1 MSETETKKDK
11 KKQASLKM
19 DLGSDVTDKALFVR
33 TSDDEMER
41 WDTTR
46 ISESIVKEAGIS
58 LRIASE
64 IAQEVEEQLFEGKI
78 KNITARLVR
87 ELVLGKL
94 TERGLEEAQKR
105 YSRLGFP
112 IYDVQQIIENETNKD
127 NANVPHGP
135 EATNL
140 TLAEG
145 IKKEYALLRVFSQ
158 DVSDAHA
165 RGDIHLHDLG
175 MIDRPYCS
183 GQSLEYVKK
192 YGLDLTSSL
201 SQAKP
206 AKHAEVL
213 IAHLIKLSA
222 ALQCHF
228 SGAIGWDA
236 VNVFLAPYLVGRS
249 DKEIK
254 QLAQIL
260 IYEFSQQAVARGGQA
275 IFSDINLYW
284 EIPRHFQDVP
294 AIGPGGEYTGK
305 TYKEYMKEAQSFFKG
320 LFEVYLEGDGSGRPF
335 FFPKPL
341 VHITEDF
348 FKTPGHEECLE
359 FLSRVAA
366 EKGNTYFVFDRR
378 NEAKIS
384 ECCRLSF
391 KLERSDIED
400 AKKPWRM
407 RYSALQNVS
416 VNLPRI
422 AYRAGGNDEV
432 LFNYLKNILEIA
444 VKGHRQKRIFL
455 EHLLAKKGNGP
466 LGLLTIKKPDD
477 DHPYLR
483 LHRVTHLI
491 GIVGLNEMVQYHT
504 GEELHESRKAMKFG
518 LKVIASMK
526 LICEKLSARYGIR
539 LVLEQTPAET
549 TAYRFAKLDLSWF
562 ERAAKT
568 VAKGN
573 LKNGEVYYTNST
585 QINIGSEFDPLERI
599 RMEGLFHPLIE
610 AGALTHI
617 WLGESRPPAKGIAN
631 LVEKS
636 FRLTENSQVAFS
648 PEFIYCDDC
657 GYIKRGA
664 LLQTEQGGALKDH
677 NHGN

>member
-1 MSETETKKDK
+1 MTETE
-11 KKQASLKM
+11 KKQSSFKLN
-19 DLGSDVTDKALFVR
+19 LGEDVTDKALFVR
-33 TSDDEMER
+33 TSDDEMEK
-41 WDTTR
+41 WDATR
-46 ISESIVKEAGIS
+46 ITENLVRETGIS

-64 IAQEVEEQLFEGKI
+64 ITKEVEEQMLSGKI
-78 KNITARLVR
+78 KFITTRLIR

-94 TERGLEEAQKR
+94 LERGLEEAHKR

-112 IYDVQQIIENETNKD
+112 VFDVEQIIGNETNKD

-158 DVSDAHA
+158 DVSDAHS

-175 MIDRPYCS
+175 MVDRPYCS

-201 SQAKP
+201 AQAKP
-206 AKHAEVL
+206 AKHPEVL

-236 VNVFLAPYLVGRS
+236 INIFLAPYLVGRS
-249 DKEIK
+249 ELEIK

-284 EIPRHFQDVP
+284 EIPRHFRDVP
-294 AIGPGGEYTGK
+294 AIGPGGVYTGK
-305 TYKEYMKEAQSFFKG
+305 NYADYIKESQSFIKA
-320 LFEVYLEGDGSGRPF
+320 LFEVYLEGDGSNRPF

-341 VHITEDF
+341 MHITEDF
-348 FKTPGHEECLE
+348 FQTPGHEE
-359 FLSRVAA
+359 FLRFISLVAA

-391 KLERSDIED
+391 KLEKSDIED

-407 RYSALQNVS
+407 RYSALQNIS
-416 VNLPRI
+416 INLPRV
-422 AYRAGGNDEV
+422 AYKAGGNDEV
-432 LFNYLKNILEIA
+432 FFSELKNLMNTV

-455 EHLLAKKGNGP
+455 EHLLSKGSNGP
-466 LGLLTIKKPDD
+466 LGLLAIKKPDD
-477 DHPYLR
+477 EHPYLR
-483 LHRVTHLI
+483 LHRVTNLV
-491 GIVGLNEMVQYHT
+491 GIVGLNEAVQYHL
-504 GEELHESRKAMKFG
+504 GEELHESRRALKFG
-518 LKVIASMK
+518 LKVIAELK
-526 LICEKLSARYGIR
+526 ILCERFSERFGLR

-549 TAYRFAKLDLSWF
+549 TAYRFSKLDLNWF
-562 ERAAKT
+562 EKAAKT
-568 VAKGN
+568 VVKGDI
-573 LKNGEVYYTNST
+573 KTGEVYYTNST
-585 QINIGSEFDPLERI
+585 QINIGAPFDPLERI
-599 RMEGLFHPLIE
+599 RMEGLFHPMID

-617 WLGESRPPAKGIAN
+617 WLGESKPPAEGIAA

-636 FRLTENSQVAFS
+636 FRMTEVAQVAFS
-648 PEFIYCDDC
+648 PDFLYCNDC
-657 GYIKRGA
+657 GHIERGA
-664 LLQTEQGGALKDH
+664 IKNSAKE
-677 NHGN
+677 

>member
-1 MSETETKKDK
+1 MPDSEIKKETETKQSAFK
-11 KKQASLKM
+11 L

-33 TSDDEMER
+33 TSEDEIEK
-41 WDTTR
+41 WDATR
-46 ISESIVKEAGIS
+46 ITESIVKETAIS
-58 LRIASE
+58 QRIAGE
-64 IAQEVEEQLFEGKI
+64 IAQEVEDQIFEGKI
-78 KNITARLVR
+78 KFITARLVR

-94 TERGLEEAQKR
+94 AERGLEEAHKR

-112 IYDVQQIIENETNKD
+112 IFDVQQIIENETNKD

-145 IKKEYALLRVFSQ
+145 IKKEYALLRIFSP

-206 AKHAEVL
+206 AKHPEVL

-236 VNVFLAPYLVGRS
+236 VNVFLAPYLTGRNE
-249 DKEIK
+249 KEIK

-284 EIPRHFQDVP
+284 EIPKHFRDVP
-294 AIGPGGEYTGK
+294 AIGPGGVYTGK
-305 TYKEYMKEAQSFFKG
+305 NYADYQEESQAFFKG

-341 VHITEDF
+341 VHITEEF

-391 KLERSDIED
+391 KLEKSDIED

-407 RYSALQNVS
+407 RYSALQNIS
-416 VNLPRI
+416 INLPRI

-432 LFNYLKNILEIA
+432 LFSYLKNILEVA
-444 VKGHRQKRIFL
+444 VKAHRQKRVFL
-455 EHLLAKKGNGP
+455 EHLLAKGNNGP
-466 LGLLTIKKPDD
+466 LGLLAIKKPDD
-477 DHPYLR
+477 EHPYLR

-491 GIVGLNEMVQYHT
+491 GIVGLNEMVQYHL
-504 GEELHESRKAMKFG
+504 GQELHESREAIKFG
-518 LKVIASMK
+518 LKVIAALK
-526 LICEKLSARYGIR
+526 LSCEKLSARYGVR

-549 TAYRFAKLDLSWF
+549 TAYRFAKLDLRWF
-562 ERAAKT
+562 ERAAKFVT
-568 VAKGN
+568 KGD
-573 LKNGEVYYTNST
+573 LSKGEVYYTNST

-599 RMEGLFHPLIE
+599 HMEGLFHPLID

-617 WLGESRPPAKGIAN
+617 WLGESRPPAKGIAA

-636 FRLTENSQVAFS
+636 FRKTENSQVAFS

-657 GYIKRGA
+657 GFIKRGTIKTSSLEP
-664 LLQTEQGGALKDH
+664 LLPEE
-677 NHGN
+677 

>member
-1 MSETETKKDK
+1 MEQ
-11 KKQASLKM
+11 KQSSLKL
-19 DLGSDVTDKALFVR
+19 DLKTDVTDKALFVR
-33 TSDDEMER
+33 TSGDEVEKWEAER
-41 WDTTR
+41 
-46 ISESIVKEAGIS
+46 IAESLIKESGIS
-58 LRIASE
+58 RRLAME
-64 IAQEVEEQLFEGKI
+64 ITREVEDQIFEGKI
-78 KNITARLVR
+78 KYITSRLVR

-94 TERGLEEAQKR
+94 LERGLEEAHKR

-112 IYDVQQIIENETNKD
+112 IYDVEQIIENETNKD

-145 IKKEYALLRVFSQ
+145 IKKEYALLRVFSEE
-158 DVSDAHA
+158 VSEAHA

-183 GQSLEYVKK
+183 GQSLEYIKK

-236 VNVFLAPYLVGRS
+236 VNLFLAPYLVGRS
-249 DKEIK
+249 EGDIK
-254 QLAQIL
+254 QLAEVL

-284 EIPRHFQDVP
+284 EVPKHFQDVP
-294 AIGPGGEYTGK
+294 AIGPGGIYTGK
-305 TYKEYMKEAQSFFKG
+305 TYKDYITESQAFARA
-320 LFEVYLEGDGSGRPF
+320 LFEVYLKGDGSGRPF

-341 VHITEDF
+341 VHITEEF
-348 FKTPGHEECLE
+348 FNTPGHEEFLE
-359 FLSRVAA
+359 FISQVAS

-391 KLERSDIED
+391 KLEKSDIED

-407 RYSALQNVS
+407 RYSALQNIS
-416 VNLPRI
+416 INLPRL
-422 AYRAGGNDEV
+422 AYKAGGNDDV
-432 LFNYLKNILEIA
+432 LFTKIRALMSLV
-444 VKGHRQKRIFL
+444 VKAHREKRIFI
-455 EHLLAKKGNGP
+455 EHLLAKGIDGP
-466 LGLLTIKKPDD
+466 LGLLSIKKPDD

-483 LHRVTHLI
+483 MHRVTNLI
-491 GIVGLNEMVQYHT
+491 GIVGLNEMVQYHL
-504 GEELHESRKAMKFG
+504 GEELHESRRALKFG
-518 LKVIASMK
+518 LKVTAELK
-526 LICEKLSARYGIR
+526 LICERLSERYGLK

-549 TAYRFAKLDLSWF
+549 TAYRFSKLDLNWY
-562 ERAAKT
+562 EKAARS
-568 VAKGN
+568 VVKGN
-573 LKNGEVYYTNST
+573 LEKGEVYYTNST
-585 QINIGSEFDPLERI
+585 QINIGAPFDPLERI
-599 RMEGLFHPLIE
+599 KMEGYFHPLID

-617 WLGESRPPAKGIAN
+617 WLGESRPPAKGIAE
-631 LVEKS
+631 LVKKS
-636 FRLTENSQVAFS
+636 FRQTEVAQIAFS
-648 PEFIYCDDC
+648 PEFTYCNDC
-657 GYIKRGA
+657 GFMKRGA
-664 LLQTEQGGALKDH
+664 LQGEVKS
-677 NHGN
+677 

>member
-1 MSETETKKDK
+1 MAENNNKNE
-11 KKQASLKM
+11 KKQSSFKL

-33 TSDDEMER
+33 TSEDELAK
-41 WDTTR
+41 WDATR
-46 ISESIVKEAGIS
+46 IRESLVKETGIS

-64 IAQEVEEQLFEGKI
+64 ITQEVEAQIFEGKI
-78 KNITARLVR
+78 KFITARLIR

-94 TERGLEEAQKR
+94 LERGLEEAHKR

-201 SQAKP
+201 SQARP

-213 IAHLIKLSA
+213 VAHLIKLSA

-236 VNVFLAPYLVGRS
+236 INLFIAPYLIGRS
-249 DKEIK
+249 EKDIK
-254 QLAQIL
+254 QLAQVL

-284 EIPRHFQDVP
+284 EVPKHFKDVP
-294 AIGPGGEYTGK
+294 AIGPGGIYTGK
-305 TYKEYMKEAQSFFKG
+305 NYGDYAKESQAFARA
-320 LFEVYLEGDGSGRPF
+320 LFDVYLEGDGSGRPF

-341 VHITEDF
+341 VHITEEF
-348 FKTPGHEECLE
+348 FNTPGHEEFLE
-359 FLSRVAA
+359 YISKVAA

-391 KLERSDIED
+391 KLEKSDIED

-407 RYSALQNVS
+407 RYSALQNIS
-416 VNLPRI
+416 INLPRL
-422 AYRAGGNDEV
+422 AYRAGGNEEV
-432 LFNYLKNILEIA
+432 LFSQIKNIMNLVA
-444 VKGHRQKRIFL
+444 KAHREKRIFI
-455 EHLLAKKGNGP
+455 EHLLGKGLDGP
-466 LGLLTIKKPDD
+466 LGLLAIRKPDD
-477 DHPYLR
+477 EHPYLR
-483 LHRVTHLI
+483 MHRVTNLV
-491 GIVGLNEMVQYHT
+491 GIVGLNEMVHYHT
-504 GEELHESRKAMKFG
+504 GEELHDSREALKFG
-518 LKVIASMK
+518 LKVIAHLK
-526 LICEKLSARYGIR
+526 LLCEKLSERYGIR

-549 TAYRFAKLDLSWF
+549 TAYRFSKLDLSWY
-562 ERAAKT
+562 EKAAST
-568 VAKGN
+568 VVKGDVS
-573 LKNGEVYYTNST
+573 KGEVYYTNST
-585 QINIGSEFDPLERI
+585 QINIGSHFDPLERI
-599 RMEGLFHPLIE
+599 KMEGFFHPLID
-610 AGALTHI
+610 AGAITHI
-617 WLGESRPPAKGIAN
+617 WLGESKPPPQGIAA
-631 LVEKS
+631 LVTKS
-636 FRLTENSQVAFS
+636 FRQTEVAQVAFS
-648 PEFIYCDDC
+648 PEFTYCNDC
-657 GYIKRGA
+657 GFIKRGA
-664 LLQTEQGGALKDH
+664 LNKSQD
-677 NHGN
+677 

>member
-1 MSETETKKDK
+1 MSESK
-11 KKQASLKM
+11 KKQSSFELN
-19 DLGSDVTDKALFVR
+19 LREDVTDKALFVR
-33 TSDDEMER
+33 TSGDEMEK
-41 WDTTR
+41 WNATR
-46 ISESIVKEAGIS
+46 ITENLVRETGIS
-58 LRIASE
+58 MRIASE
-64 IAQEVEEQLFEGKI
+64 ITKEVEEQMFEGKI
-78 KNITARLVR
+78 KFITTRLIR
-87 ELVLGKL
+87 ELVLGQL
-94 TERGLEEAQKR
+94 LERGLEEAHKR

-112 IYDVQQIIENETNKD
+112 IFDVEQIIGNETNKD

-175 MIDRPYCS
+175 MVDRPYCS

-201 SQAKP
+201 AQAKP
-206 AKHAEVL
+206 AKHPEVL

-236 VNVFLAPYLVGRS
+236 INVFLAPYLVGKS
-249 DKEIK
+249 EEEIK

-284 EIPRHFQDVP
+284 EVPRHFQDVE
-294 AIGPGGEYTGK
+294 AIGPGGVYTGK
-305 TYKEYMKEAQSFFKG
+305 TYSEYIKESQAFVKA
-320 LFEVYLEGDGSGRPF
+320 LFEVYLEGDASGRPF

-341 VHITEDF
+341 MHITEDF
-348 FKTPGHEECLE
+348 FKTPGHEE
-359 FLSRVAA
+359 FLLIISRVAS

-407 RYSALQNVS
+407 RYSALQNIS
-416 VNLPRI
+416 INLPRV
-422 AYRAGGNDEV
+422 AYKAGGNDEV
-432 LFNYLKNILEIA
+432 FFAELKNLMNTV

-455 EHLLAKKGNGP
+455 EHLLAKGTDGP
-466 LGLLTIKKPDD
+466 LGLLAIKKPDD
-477 DHPYLR
+477 EHAYLR
-483 LHRVTHLI
+483 LHRVTNLV
-491 GIVGLNEMVQYHT
+491 GLVGLNEAVQYHL
-504 GEELHESRKAMKFG
+504 GEELHESRRALKFG
-518 LKVIASMK
+518 LKVIAELK
-526 LICEKLSARYGIR
+526 LLCESFSERFGLR

-549 TAYRFAKLDLSWF
+549 TAYRFSKLDLNWF

-568 VAKGN
+568 VVKGDI
-573 LKNGEVYYTNST
+573 KSGEVYYTNST
-585 QINIGSEFDPLERI
+585 QINIGAPFDPLERI
-599 RMEGLFHPLIE
+599 RIEGLFHPMID

-617 WLGESRPPAKGIAN
+617 WLGESKPPAEGIAA

-636 FRLTENSQVAFS
+636 FRMTEVAQIAFS
-648 PEFIYCDDC
+648 PDFLYCNDC
-657 GYIKRGA
+657 GHIERGA
-664 LLQTEQGGALKDH
+664 LKEKEEVGKE
-677 NHGN
+677 

>member
-1 MSETETKKDK
+1 MNKSKKKNSKDK
-11 KKQASLKM
+11 QTSFKL
-19 DLGSDVTDKALFVR
+19 DLGEDVTDKALFVR
-33 TSDDEMER
+33 TSSDEIEK
-41 WDTTR
+41 WDAGRIARNLVKETN
-46 ISESIVKEAGIS
+46 ISE
-58 LRIASE
+58 RIAGE
-64 IAQEVEEQLFEGKI
+64 IADEIEEQVFEGKL
-78 KNITARLVR
+78 KYVNTRLIR
-87 ELVLGKL
+87 ELALGKL
-94 TERGLEEAQKR
+94 LERGLEEAHKK

-112 IYDVQQIIENETNKD
+112 VYDVKQIIENETNKD

-158 DVSDAHA
+158 RVGDSHA
-165 RGDIHLHDLG
+165 KGDIHIHDLG
-175 MIDRPYCS
+175 MVDRPYCS

-201 SQAKP
+201 AQAKP

-236 VNVFLAPYLVGRS
+236 VNVFLAPYLVGKNE
-249 DKEIK
+249 KEIK

-275 IFSDINLYW
+275 IFSDINIYW
-284 EIPRHFQDVP
+284 EIPKHFQEVP

-305 TYKEYMKEAQSFFKG
+305 KYKDYIKESQAFAKG

-341 VHITEDF
+341 VHITEEF
-348 FKTPGHEECLE
+348 FKTEGHEEFLE
-359 FLSRVAA
+359 FISRVAA

-391 KLERSDIED
+391 KLEESDIED

-407 RYSALQNVS
+407 RYSAIQNIS
-416 VNLPRI
+416 LNLPRL
-422 AYRAGGNDEV
+422 AYRAGGDEEV
-432 LFNYLKNILEIA
+432 LFSYLNNLMELT
-444 VKGHRQKRIFL
+444 VKAHREKRIFV
-455 EHLLAKKGNGP
+455 EHLLSKGATGP
-466 LGLLTIKKPDD
+466 LGLLAIKKPDD
-477 DHPYLR
+477 EHTYLR
-483 LHRVTHLI
+483 LHRVTNLV
-491 GIVGLNEMVQYHT
+491 GIVGLNEMVEYHT
-504 GEELHESRKAMKFG
+504 GDEIHESRKALKFG
-518 LKVIASMK
+518 LKVVAHMK
-526 LICEKLSARYGIR
+526 LLCEKLSKRYGLK

-549 TAYRFAKLDLSWF
+549 TAYRFAKLDMNWYPT
-562 ERAAKT
+562 AAKS
-568 VAKGN
+568 VMKGDI
-573 LKNGEVYYTNST
+573 KSGEVYYTNST
-585 QINIGSEFDPLERI
+585 QINIGSSFDPLERI
-599 RMEGLFHPLIE
+599 QLEGMFHPLID
-610 AGALTHI
+610 AGAITHI
-617 WLGESRPPAKGIAN
+617 WLGDSRPSAKGIAN

-636 FRLTENSQVAFS
+636 FKKSEVAQIAFS
-648 PEFIYCDDC
+648 PDFTYCNDC
-657 GYIKRGA
+657 GYIERGA
-664 LLQTEQGGALKDH
+664 FKKNDDGQQALDVE
-677 NHGN
+677 

>member
-1 MSETETKKDK
+1 MTEQKTETKKDK
-11 KKQASLKM
+11 KVQSLLKL

-33 TSDDEMER
+33 TSEDEMER
-41 WDTTR
+41 WDATR
-46 ISESIVKEAGIS
+46 ITESIVKETGIS
-58 LRIASE
+58 ARIAGE
-64 IAQEVEEQLFEGKI
+64 IAQEVEEQMFEGKI
-78 KNITARLVR
+78 KNVTARLIR

-94 TERGLEEAQKR
+94 TERGLEEAHKR

-112 IYDVQQIIENETNKD
+112 IFDVQQIIENETNKD

-145 IKKEYALLRVFSQ
+145 IKKEYALLQVFSQ

-175 MIDRPYCS
+175 MVDRPYCS

-206 AKHAEVL
+206 AKHPEVL

-236 VNVFLAPYLVGRS
+236 VNVFLAPYLVGRNE
-249 DKEIK
+249 KEIK

-305 TYKEYMKEAQSFFKG
+305 TYKEYMKESQAFFKG
-320 LFEVYLEGDGSGRPF
+320 LFEVYLDGDGSGRPF

-359 FLSRVAA
+359 FLSQVAA

-391 KLERSDIED
+391 KLEKSDIND

-407 RYSALQNVS
+407 RYSALQNIS

-432 LFNYLKNILEIA
+432 LFNYLKNIMEIV

-455 EHLLAKKGNGP
+455 ESLLAKGNNGP
-466 LGLLTIKKPDD
+466 LGLLAIKKPDD
-477 DHPYLR
+477 EHAYLR
-483 LHRVTHLI
+483 LHRVTHLV
-491 GIVGLNEMVQYHT
+491 GIVGLNEMVQYHI
-504 GEELHESRKAMKFG
+504 GEELHESRRAMKFG
-518 LKVIASMK
+518 LKVIAAMK
-526 LICEKLSARYGIR
+526 LICEKLSQRYGIR

-549 TAYRFAKLDLSWF
+549 TSYRFAKLDLRWY
-562 ERAAKT
+562 ERAAKSVT
-568 VAKGN
+568 KGSLN
-573 LKNGEVYYTNST
+573 KGEVYYTNST

-599 RMEGLFHPLIE
+599 RLEGLFHPLIE

-636 FRLTENSQVAFS
+636 FRMTENSQVAFS

-664 LLQTEQGGALKDH
+664 LKDH
-677 NHGN
+677 SHQHELKI

>member
-1 MSETETKKDK
+1 MSENPKTETQT
-11 KKQASLKM
+11 KQSPLKL
-19 DLGSDVTDKALFVR
+19 DLGTDVTDKALFVR
-33 TSDDEMER
+33 TSEDEIEK
-41 WDTTR
+41 WNVKR
-46 ISESIVKEAGIS
+46 ISESIVKETGIS
-58 LRIASE
+58 QRIATE
-64 IAQEVEEQLFEGKI
+64 IAQEVEKQIFEGKI
-78 KNITARLVR
+78 KAITARLIR
-87 ELVLGKL
+87 ELVLGQL
-94 TERGLEEAQKR
+94 LEMGLEEAHKR

-145 IKKEYALLRVFSQ
+145 IKKEYALLRIFSQ

-183 GQSLEYVKK
+183 GQSLEYIKK

-201 SQAKP
+201 SQARP

-236 VNVFLAPYLVGRS
+236 INVFLAAYLVGRNE
-249 DKEIK
+249 KEIK

-305 TYKEYMKEAQSFFKG
+305 TYKEYIKESQMFIKG
-320 LFEVYLEGDGSGRPF
+320 LFEVYLEGDASGRPF

-341 VHITEDF
+341 MHITEDF
-348 FKTPGHEECLE
+348 FKTPGHEE
-359 FLSRVAA
+359 FLRFISQVAA

-400 AKKPWRM
+400 AKKPWKM
-407 RYSALQNVS
+407 RYSALQNIS
-416 VNLPRI
+416 LNLPRV
-422 AYRAGGNDEV
+422 AYKAGGNDEV
-432 LFNYLKNILEIA
+432 FFAELKNLMNII

-455 EHLLAKKGNGP
+455 EHLLAKGTNGP
-466 LGLLTIKKPDD
+466 LGLLSIKKPDD
-477 DHPYLR
+477 EHPYLR
-483 LHRVTHLI
+483 LHRVTNLV
-491 GIVGLNEMVQYHT
+491 GLVGLNEAVQYHI
-504 GEELHESRKAMKFG
+504 GEELHQSRRALKFG
-518 LKVIASMK
+518 LRVVAELKI
-526 LICEKLSARYGIR
+526 LCEKLSERYGLR

-549 TAYRFAKLDLSWF
+549 TAYRFAKLDLNWF
-562 ERAAKT
+562 ERGAHR
-568 VAKGN
+568 VVKGN
-573 LKNGEVYYTNST
+573 SSNGEVYYTNST
-585 QINIGSEFDPLERI
+585 QINIGSNFDPLERI
-599 RMEGLFHPLIE
+599 RLEGLFHPMID

-617 WLGESRPPAKGIAN
+617 WLGESKPPAEGIAN

-636 FRLTENSQVAFS
+636 FRLTEVAQVAFS
-648 PEFIYCDDC
+648 PDFVYCDDC
-657 GYIKRGA
+657 GFIKRGI
-664 LLQTEQGGALKDH
+664 LDSD
-677 NHGN
+677 N

>member
-1 MSETETKKDK
+1 MPDETKTDTKT
-11 KKQASLKM
+11 KQSALNL
-19 DLGSDVTDKALFVR
+19 DLSSDVTDKALFVR
-33 TSDDEMER
+33 TSEDELEK
-41 WDTTR
+41 WDISR
-46 ISESIVKEAGIS
+46 ITDSIAKETGIS
-58 LRIASE
+58 QRIAAE
-64 IAQEVEEQLFEGKI
+64 IAQEVESQIFEGKI
-78 KNITARLVR
+78 KFITARLIR
-87 ELVLGKL
+87 ELVLGQL
-94 TERGLEEAQKR
+94 LDRGLEEAHKR

-145 IKKEYALLRVFSQ
+145 IKKEYALLRVFSP

-206 AKHAEVL
+206 AKHPEVL

-236 VNVFLAPYLVGRS
+236 VNIFLAPYLEGRDEKS
-249 DKEIK
+249 IK
-254 QLAQIL
+254 QLAQVL

-284 EIPRHFQDVP
+284 EIPSHFEDVP
-294 AIGPGGEYTGK
+294 AIGPGGKYTGK
-305 TYKEYMKEAQSFFKG
+305 TYKEYLKESQAFFRG

-341 VHITEDF
+341 VHITEKF
-348 FKTPGHEECLE
+348 FQAPGHEECLE
-359 FLSRVAA
+359 MLSRVAA

-391 KLERSDIED
+391 KLEKSDIED

-407 RYSALQNVS
+407 RYSALQNIS
-416 VNLPRI
+416 LNLPRI

-432 LFNYLKNILEIA
+432 LFSYLKNMMETA
-444 VKGHRQKRIFL
+444 VKAHRQKRVFL
-455 EHLLAKKGNGP
+455 EHLLKKGSDGP
-466 LGLLTIKKPDD
+466 LGLLAIKKPDD
-477 DHPYLR
+477 EHPYLR

-491 GIVGLNEMVQYHT
+491 GIVGLNEMVQYHL
-504 GEELHESRKAMKFG
+504 GEELHEGRQAVKFG
-518 LKVIASMK
+518 LKVIAYLK
-526 LICEKLSARYGIR
+526 LLCEKLSARYGIR

-549 TAYRFAKLDLSWF
+549 TAYRFAKLDLRWYS
-562 ERAAKT
+562 RAARS

-573 LKNGEVYYTNST
+573 LTKGEVYYTNST
-585 QINIGSEFDPLERI
+585 QINVGAEFDPLERI
-599 RMEGLFHPLIE
+599 RREGLFHPLIE

-617 WLGESRPPAKGIAN
+617 WLGESRPPAKGIAA

-636 FRLTENSQVAFS
+636 FRLTENAQVAFS

-657 GYIKRGA
+657 GFIKRGTLREGSQEP
-664 LLQTEQGGALKDH
+664 LLPEK
-677 NHGN
+677 